1 MGETAVDTI
10 LIAGAIAWWSYALVN
25 KDGPYGILQLFRNFI
40 GKHLQQGS
48 PLGCVFCTS
57 FWVGI
62 VVLSFFVSGDV
73 LSRALIQ
80 YFGVLGVATVFY
92 GGYQN

>member
-1 MGETAVDTI
+1 MGDTALDII
-10 LIAGAIAWWSYALVN
+10 LLAGAIAYFSFALVH
-25 KDGPYGILQLFRNFI
+25 KDGPYGILQGFRVFA
-40 GKHLQQGS
+40 GKHLGKGS

-57 FWVGI
+57 FWVGL

-80 YFGVLGVATVFY
+80 YFGVLGVATVFF
-92 GGYQN
+92 GGYEK